1 MFHPLIVLS
10 PTSGSWCYPTTCSS
24 DFLSLSS
31 TAPLSPSLS
40 CSHILLLISIQFKLL
55 HALFGHFP
63 HHRYPSNFAFLILSS
78 LVTPLIH
85 LNTLIFTNYCDLF
98 TAHVHWFLPGFSLL
112 HKYPALSLHNY
123 LAVHYPYCASRLL
136 DEALYRTP
144 SLFLHTLP
152 HREHCIRNP
161 STCMA

>member
-1 MFHPLIVLS
+1 MVPDVIQPLALR
-10 PTSGSWCYPTTCSS
+10 TS
-24 DFLSLSS
+24 
-31 TAPLSPSLS
+31 SPSLPRHLYHRHS
-40 CSHILLLISIQFKLL
+40 LAHTLSFSSQYTNSNYFMHFLDISPTFAIPLILS
-55 HALFGHFP
+55 
-63 HHRYPSNFAFLILSS
+63 FLILSS

-112 HKYPALSLHNY
+112 HKYPVLSLHNY